1 MDVLT
6 VTRKP
11 LEGLGS
17 DVKTIQRMCSDDSAA
32 RGLIEEELK
41 KEAKHGGDHG
51 NQYTGGKI
59 DIINLAT
66 PDGTSRDQAL
76 RALRK
81 HNPAIYKEVISG
93 KLSAHAGMI
102 KAGLRRG
109 TFDG

>member
-1 MDVLT
+1 
-6 VTRKP
+6 
-11 LEGLGS
+11 
-17 DVKTIQRMCSDDSAA
+17 MCADDSAT

-59 DIINLAT
+59 DNVNLAT
-66 PDGTSRDQAL
+66 PDGNSRDQAL

-102 KAGLRRG
+102 KAGLRRR
-109 TFDG
+109 TFDGCQDTSEESAAYCLSCQHRTG